1 MKKSVYSIQLKIYC
15 LITFLAEQLLV
26 MIETHL
32 NKNIN
37 HLIWEKKQAY
47 KSYLWINES
56 LQFLKQLQFL
66 QTKVKLLNLRSQ
78 GTVLRSLI

>member
-37 HLIWEKKQAY
+37 HLIRGKKTSMQI
-47 KSYLWINES
+47 LP
-56 LQFLKQLQFL
+56 LDQ
-66 QTKVKLLNLRSQ
+66 
-78 GTVLRSLI
+78 